1 MVNVGVIGAGLMGS
15 THARLL
21 ATAVSGADVVA
32 ISDALPES
40 AARVAEELGVPMTH
54 ADGLELIADPAV
66 DAVVVASPAATHEPF
81 TLACL
86 KAGKPVLCEKPLAVS
101 AAAALRI
108 VEAEAATGRRLVTV
122 GFMRRYDPGYADLK
136 ARLDAGQIGAP
147 LLVHSAHRNPSV
159 HSFFDSAMI
168 ITDTAVHEIDITRW
182 LLGEE
187 ITRVTVLSPRA
198 HFARSRGPA
207 RSAAHPARDRG
218 RPDRRRRGVRVRGL
232 RLRHPLRDRGGG
244 RHARA
249 AAAGDRVAA
258 RPTHAESLAIPPN
271 FQSRFGTAYLNELQA
286 WIASIV
292 LGEEPD
298 GPSAWDGY
306 AAAAVCEA
314 GVESLVVG
322 APGRRERLRQ
332 FATPSRLTN

>member
-40 AARVAEELGVPMTH
+40 AARLAEEIGVPMTH
-54 ADGLELIADPAV
+54 ADGLELIANPAV

-86 KAGKPVLCEKPLAVS
+86 RAGKPVLCEKPLAVS

-136 ARLDAGQIGAP
+136 AQLDAGRIGAP

-182 LLGEE
+182 LLGDE
-187 ITRVTVLSPRA
+187 ITRVTVLSPRPTSR
-198 HFARSRGPA
+198 ARE
-207 RSAAHPARDRG
+207 
-218 RPDRRRRGVRVRGL
+218 GL
-232 RLRHPLRDRGGG
+232 RDPLLILLETAGGQIVDVEAFVSAGYAYDIRCEIVGEDGTLELLPPATVSLR
-244 RHARA
+244 
-249 AAAGDRVAA
+249 
-258 RPTHAESLAIPPN
+258 TNHAESLSIPPN
-271 FQSRFGTAYLNELQA
+271 FQARFGTAYLNELQA
-286 WIASIV
+286 WVAAIV

-314 GVESLVVG
+314 GVSSLSEGCPVDVKLH
-322 APGRRERLRQ
+322 ERSL
-332 FATPSRLTN
+332 